1 MSFLYFIMM
10 NLFSQVK
17 NLHNN
22 HIVPLSA
29 QTEIIPCKMQRRI
42 FTWEIW

>member
-1 MSFLYFIMM
+1 MM

-22 HIVPLSA
+22 QIVHLSTK
-29 QTEIIPCKMQRRI
+29 TEIIPCKMQRRTFI
-42 FTWEIW
+42 WEIW